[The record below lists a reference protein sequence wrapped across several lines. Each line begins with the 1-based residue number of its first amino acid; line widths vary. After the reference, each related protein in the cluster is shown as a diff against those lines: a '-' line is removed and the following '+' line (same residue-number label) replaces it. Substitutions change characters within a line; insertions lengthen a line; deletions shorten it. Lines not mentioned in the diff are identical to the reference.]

1 MKKRCSSLFRLHRK
15 EIICLIFM
23 SILVG
28 VILAT
33 MKFNITPNYEGIFLL
48 KGQDRKNIM

>member
-1 MKKRCSSLFRLHRK
+1 
-15 EIICLIFM
+15 M
-23 SILVG
+23 SVIVG

-33 MKFNITPNYEGIFLL
+33 VKFNITRNYDGIFLL